1 MEEEIEDALLDVLE
15 DLEADTEEFIN
26 RRINHLNFAR
36 TIFWI
41 CVKTRKE
48 DYVYASELAKFLK
61 VSQARANQILN
72 DFVRADLLR
81 KRFPTSNLVE
91 YWAIKKKEKI
101 LILDYFE
108 KARKVLGIKSQLIIK
123 PEEK

>member
-1 MEEEIEDALLDVLE
+1 MKEEIEDALEDALE
-15 DLEADTEEFIN
+15 ELKADTGEFIN

-41 CVKTRKE
+41 CVKTRKG
-48 DYVYASELAKFLK
+48 DYVYTSELAKFLK

-72 DFVRADLLR
+72 DFVGADLLR

-91 YWAIKKKEKI
+91 YWVIKKNGEA

-108 KARKVLGIKSQLIIK
+108 KARKVLGIKSKLIIK
-123 PEEK
+123 PEEN

>member
-1 MEEEIEDALLDVLE
+1 MTDEDIFEDALE
-15 DLEADTEEFIN
+15 DLKANTEEFIN

-41 CVKTRKE
+41 CVKTRKISF
-48 DYVYASELAKFLK
+48 VYACELAEFLK

-72 DFVRADLLR
+72 DFTRADLLR
-81 KRFPTSNLVE
+81 KRFATSNLVE
-91 YWAIKKKEKI
+91 YWTIKKDGKF

-108 KARKVLGIKSQLIIK
+108 KAKKVLGIKAKLIIK
-123 PEEK
+123 QENK